1 MNEFWQTHIIT
12 VLVKTEKIF
21 ITPKMFLCAA
31 WGDQTSRCAQDW
43 GVHPGHSPL
52 ESVCH
57 LLFQVTIGLLS
68 VTTNLVFSV
77 IEFHVNGTI
86 WYVSIVSGLFCSM
99 SCFWDS
105 SMLLIWSSVYSIL
118 CWIHNSL
125 FIHSPVDGH
134 LTCLVFV
141 CYEYSCYECLFTRIF
156 AGMCLYFSSVKN

>member
-12 VLVKTEKIF
+12 VLVKTEKIS

-43 GVHPGHSPL
+43 GVHPCHSPL

-134 LTCLVFV
+134 LICFWFLSVMSIVAMNVYLHVFLQACV
-141 CYEYSCYECLFTRIF
+141 YISLQ
-156 AGMCLYFSSVKN
+156 

>member
-86 WYVSIVSGLFCSM
+86 WYVSIVSGLFCSV

-134 LTCLVFV
+134 LTCFWFLSVMSIVAMNVYLHVFLQACV
-141 CYEYSCYECLFTRIF
+141 YISLQ
-156 AGMCLYFSSVKN
+156 